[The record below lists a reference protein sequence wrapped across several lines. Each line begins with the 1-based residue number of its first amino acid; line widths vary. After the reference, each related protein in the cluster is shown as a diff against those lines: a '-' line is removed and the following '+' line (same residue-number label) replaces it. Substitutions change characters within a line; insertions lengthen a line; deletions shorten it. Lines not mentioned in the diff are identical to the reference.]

1 MIHKLKEIRTL
12 SEDISGKWGLVSFL
26 LSVTS
31 NLKKIYIVYYNFL
44 SLDNVLKDSI
54 VDTLEPFIYSST

>member
-12 SEDISGKWGLVSFL
+12 SEVISGKWGFVSFL

-31 NLKKIYIVYYNFL
+31 NLKKTYIVYYNFL